1 MKEHAF
7 LLIPALT
14 VALAVAFLLPD
25 NSGTKTSY
33 EPLGGK
39 AWSMVQPEAPSV
51 AKTVAAVSVS
61 TVPAAAAAPPSS
73 SSSSSSALITKQP
86 TRLTKSVAKRP
97 RRAALTK
104 GALTAPQSAHMDQTH
119 LEAQPAVSS
128 SPAPSGVVPVI
139 AGSVSAQEYVLED
152 IADRF
157 ESDESKF
164 PLDRSTDAGGVALR
178 LIGLEK
184 LPAMFVLKIA
194 VVNSADADF
203 FVKGFAIEAGK
214 QILSNRSSFRIL
226 VEPNRTR
233 EGYVLFER
241 PPGGSIVHIKLKE
254 DGGRGRSLEMAIPY
268 PF

>member
-39 AWSMVQPEAPSV
+39 EWSMMQPEAPAV
-51 AKTVAAVSVS
+51 ATTAAAAAVSVS
-61 TVPAAAAAPPSS
+61 TVAAAAA
-73 SSSSSSALITKQP
+73 SSSSALITKQP
-86 TRLTKSVAKRP
+86 TRPAKGIAKRP

-104 GALTAPQSAHMDQTH
+104 KALAATQAAHLDEAH
-119 LEAQPAVSS
+119 LEVRPAISS
-128 SPAPSGVVPVI
+128 SAAPSGVVPVI
-139 AGSVSAQEYVLED
+139 PGSVSAQEYVLED
-152 IADRF
+152 VADRF

-164 PLDRSTDAGGVALR
+164 PLDRSADAGGVALR

>member
-1 MKEHAF
+1 MKVHAF
-7 LLIPALT
+7 LLVPALT
-14 VALAVAFLLPD
+14 VALAVVFLVPD

-33 EPLGGK
+33 EPLSGK
-39 AWSMVQPEAPSV
+39 AWSMVPPDAPAV
-51 AKTVAAVSVS
+51 AMTAAVSAS
-61 TVPAAAAAPPSS
+61 TVPAAPPSS
-73 SSSSSSALITKQP
+73 SSSSPLITKQP
-86 TRLTKSVAKRP
+86 TQSAKGVAKRS

-104 GALTAPQSAHMDQTH
+104 RALAAPTQAARLDQTYS
-119 LEAQPAVSS
+119 EARPAVSS
-128 SPAPSGVVPVI
+128 SVAPSGVVPVS
-139 AGSVSAQEYVLED
+139 AGNVSAQEYVLED

-164 PLDRSTDAGGVALR
+164 PLDRSADAGGVALR

-194 VVNSADADF
+194 VINSADADF

-241 PPGGSIVHIKLKE
+241 PPGGAIVHIKLKE
-254 DGGRGRSLEMAIPY
+254 DGGRGRTLEMAIPY